1 MPTWTRHLY
10 EHNTLAVSKGESNG
24 YETVYKF
31 GYNPD
36 INGAEETVWEVGGN
50 TPWPD
55 TAFVAYV
62 VSNNA
67 ADANGGTGANKVRI
81 EGLDADYNLKS
92 VEVELNGVTPV
103 QITGTWIRIHRA
115 FVTLAGSGGT
125 TAGTVTVQNVGA
137 TVTYASFTNDNQT
150 QMAVYTVPAGY
161 TFYIDDVTFST
172 SLTLSNK
179 FATISFAQR
188 DFGTNV
194 FRKRLIAPMQSSQFI
209 AKFVYPFKVEEKADM
224 ECRAYTDAVNNTIS
238 ASFQGVLIKNDPTG
252 NV

>member
-10 EHNTLAVSKGESNG
+10 EHDPLAVSKGESNG
-24 YETVYKF
+24 YLPVYKF

-36 INGAEETVWEVGGN
+36 VNGDEETIWTNGGN
-50 TPWPD
+50 VPWPD
-55 TAFVAYV
+55 TAFTAYI
-62 VSNNA
+62 VSD
-67 ADANGGTGANKVRI
+67 DASDTNGGTGTNKARV

-92 VEVELNGVTPV
+92 VEVELNGTTPV

-115 FVTLAGSGGT
+115 FVTLAGSSNT

-137 TVTYASFTNDNQT
+137 TTTYASFNSDNQT

-161 TFYIDDVTFST
+161 TFYIDDITFST

-179 FATISFAQR
+179 FATVSFAQK

-194 FRKRLIAPMQSSQFI
+194 FRKRLISPMQSSQLI
-209 AKFVYPFKVEEKADM
+209 SKFEYPFKLEEKTDM
-224 ECRAYTDAVNNTIS
+224 ECRALTDTVNNTIA
-238 ASFQGVLIKNDPTG
+238 ASFQGVLIKNDLTG